1 MKGYIITIKGD
12 EVSELASQKCIESHK
27 KYNNFPLVTF
37 DAIVPND
44 VDSLMREHKLTWN
57 YPWEGTVT
65 DFKSGLTKNAY
76 VTNNKKARIACA
88 LSHYTLWLTAA
99 VLKEPLLILEHDS
112 IFIKTLNPKFLFK
125 TKKQIIGINNP
136 LYATRR
142 AGDYYEKIKSCNSD
156 ESGVCFIPTI
166 DDISV
171 PQGLA
176 GNSAYIIK
184 PAGAKQM
191 IELVDEY
198 GLWPNDAIMC
208 KQLVKGLGV
217 TKKFYTKVQR
227 TRSTTTL

>member
-1 MKGYIITIKGD
+1 MIFSQT
-12 EVSELASQKCIESHK
+12 SESV
-27 KYNNFPLVTF
+27 F
-37 DAIVPND
+37 
-44 VDSLMREHKLTWN
+44 
-57 YPWEGTVT
+57 
-65 DFKSGLTKNAY
+65 
-76 VTNNKKARIACA
+76 
-88 LSHYTLWLTAA
+88 
-99 VLKEPLLILEHDS
+99 
-112 IFIKTLNPKFLFK
+112 
-125 TKKQIIGINNP
+125 
-136 LYATRR
+136 
-142 AGDYYEKIKSCNSD
+142 
-156 ESGVCFIPTI
+156 PTI